1 MNFRYD
7 INGLRAFAVFAVV
20 LFHFNPSWLPGG
32 FAGVDVFF
40 VISGYLMTRI
50 IVGRYDTGKLSVWGF
65 YLDRGRRIIPALAF
79 LCAVLMAYGI
89 WKLSPIGLTQLA
101 KHTVGSLLFISNG
114 MYWLE
119 SGYFDASSHTK
130 WLLHTWS
137 LSVEWQFYLIY
148 PFIILGL
155 VRYLGR
161 NRLGIGLIG
170 VCGLS
175 YALSILTPESHQSS
189 AFYLIHTR
197 AWEMVA
203 GGLVCLYPLGLT
215 AKRAKFVELTG
226 FILVLASYLLMS
238 ERVAWPGYMA
248 LIPVLGAS
256 MILAANRHDSILTN
270 NRFAQFLGTT
280 SYSIYLWHWPVVVY
294 MLQNEISGAS
304 ASLCGIVVSIMLGW
318 ISYTLVE
325 NRLRGDKSIKLKVSF
340 ARRHVL
346 AAAFSVV
353 LASGLFVYQSEG
365 LPSRYDG
372 KINEL
377 TKIKDVYSFFEIPA
391 VWRNGVCH
399 SSPIGMSEQER
410 IRQCAE
416 TGKHKIFL
424 WGDSYAAAL
433 YPGLKALQKETKK
446 SFSIEQFT
454 DGNGSPFFT
463 NLSLADNKKDL
474 ITTNEEKLQILAAI
488 KPEKVVIT
496 WMVLGSN
503 TIQDPAQAIAGI
515 KDTIARIRRASPAT
529 EIIVIGPVPQWNEN
543 LVAIMLKYWDT
554 FGTYPPKY
562 MEYGLNK
569 GMFAW
574 DELLSKELKT
584 DGVEYISAMKELCN
598 EQGCITRVG
607 EDAHSLAAA
616 DWGHLTPAASRYF
629 IERIKDKLL
638 PQ

>member
-7 INGLRAFAVFAVV
+7 INGLRAYAVIAVV
-20 LFHFNPSWLPGG
+20 LFHFNPAWLSGG

-50 IVGRYDTGKLSVWGF
+50 IVGRYDAAKLSVWNF

-79 LCAVLMAYGI
+79 LCGVLISYGI
-89 WKLSPIGLTQLA
+89 WKLSPIGLMQLA
-101 KHTVGSLLFISNG
+101 KHIIGSLLFISNG

-137 LSVEWQFYLIY
+137 LSVEWQFYLLY
-148 PFIILGL
+148 PFIILGI
-155 VRYLGR
+155 VKSIGR
-161 NRLGIGLIG
+161 KRLGLGLIG
-170 VCGLS
+170 ACVLS
-175 YALSILTPESHQSS
+175 YALSVYTPSAHQSS

-197 AWEMVA
+197 AWEMIA
-203 GGLVCLYPLGLT
+203 GGLVCLYPCSLSAKRSKFTEITGLT
-215 AKRAKFVELTG
+215 
-226 FILVLASYLLMS
+226 LVLTSYFAMS
-238 ERVAWPGYMA
+238 ERITWPGYMA
-248 LIPVLGAS
+248 IIPVVGAC
-256 MILAANRHDSILTN
+256 MILAANRQDSLLTN
-270 NRFAQFLGTT
+270 NRVSQFLGTT
-280 SYSIYLWHWPVVVY
+280 SYSIYLWHWPVVVF
-294 MLQNEISGAS
+294 MLQNEIGGIW
-304 ASLCGIVVSIMLGW
+304 ASLVGILISILLGW
-318 ISYTLVE
+318 ISYVLVE
-325 NRLRGDKSIKLKVSF
+325 NRLRGDKEKKSQQPFI
-340 ARRHVL
+340 RRHIL
-346 AAAFSVV
+346 SGAFGIVFV
-353 LASGLFVYQSEG
+353 SGLVIYQTDG
-365 LPSRYDG
+365 LPFRYDG

-377 TKIKDVYSFFEIPA
+377 TKIKDVYAFFEIPA

-399 SSPIGMSEQER
+399 SSPIGMSEEVR
-410 IRQCAE
+410 ISKCAE
-416 TGKHKIFL
+416 QGKHKVFL

-433 YPGLKALQKETKK
+433 YPGLVALQKETKK

-474 ITTNEEKLQILAAI
+474 ITTNEEKLQILSSI

-496 WMVLGSN
+496 WMVYGSN
-503 TIQDPAQAIAGI
+503 TIQDPVKAVAGI
-515 KDTIARIRRASPAT
+515 KDTVSRIRQASPST

-543 LVAIMLKYWDT
+543 LVAVLLKYWDK

-562 MEYGLNK
+562 MDFGLNK
-569 GMFAW
+569 GVFDW
-574 DELLSKELKT
+574 DALLQKEMKA
-584 DGVEYISAMKELCN
+584 DGVEYISALKELCN

-607 EDAHSLAAA
+607 DDAHSLAAA

-638 PQ
+638 P

>member
-7 INGLRAFAVFAVV
+7 INGLRAFAVIAVV

-50 IVGRYDTGKLSVWGF
+50 IVGRYDTGKLSVWNF

-79 LCAVLMAYGI
+79 LCAALMAYGI
-89 WKLSPIGLTQLA
+89 WKLSPIGLMQLA
-101 KHTVGSLLFISNG
+101 KHITGSLLFISNG

-155 VRYLGR
+155 IKSFGR
-161 NRLGIGLIG
+161 QRLGLGLIST
-170 VCGLS
+170 CALS
-175 YALSILTPESHQSS
+175 YALSVFTPAAHQSS

-197 AWEMVA
+197 AWEMIA
-203 GGLVCLYPLGLT
+203 GGLVCLYPLGLSD
-215 AKRAKFVELTG
+215 KRAKLTEVSGFV
-226 FILVLASYLLMS
+226 LVLASYFAMS
-238 ERVAWPGYMA
+238 ERIAWPGYMA
-248 LIPVLGAS
+248 LIPVAGAC
-256 MILAANRHDSILTN
+256 MILAANRHDSLLTN
-270 NRFAQFLGTT
+270 NRVSQFLGTT
-280 SYSIYLWHWPVVVY
+280 SYSIYLWHWPIVVF
-294 MLQNEISGAS
+294 MLQNEIDGKW
-304 ASLCGIVVSIMLGW
+304 ASLAGILISILLGW
-318 ISYTLVE
+318 ISYVLVE
-325 NRLRGDKSIKLKVSF
+325 NRLRGDKAKKSQQPFI
-340 ARRHVL
+340 RRHIL
-346 AAAFSVV
+346 SGAFGIVFV
-353 LASGLFVYQSEG
+353 SGLVVYQTDG
-365 LPSRYDG
+365 LPFRYDG

-377 TKIKDVYSFFEIPA
+377 TKIKDVYSFFEIPT

-410 IRQCAE
+410 INQCAE
-416 TGKHKIFL
+416 QGKHKVFL

-433 YPGLKALQKETKK
+433 YPGLVALQKETKK

-474 ITTNEEKLQILAAI
+474 ITTNEEKLQILSSI

-496 WMVLGSN
+496 WMVYGSN
-503 TIQDPAQAIAGI
+503 AIQDPAKAVVGL
-515 KDTIARIRRASPAT
+515 KDTVSRIRQASPST

-543 LVAIMLKYWDT
+543 LVAVLLKYWDK

-562 MEYGLNK
+562 MDFGLNK
-569 GMFAW
+569 GVFDW
-574 DELLSKELKT
+574 DALLQKEMKA
-584 DGVEYISAMKELCN
+584 DGVEYISALKELCN
-598 EQGCITRVG
+598 DQGCITRVG
-607 EDAHSLAAA
+607 DDAHSLAAA

-638 PQ
+638 P

>member
-7 INGLRAFAVFAVV
+7 INGLRAFAVIAVV

-50 IVGRYDTGKLSVWGF
+50 IVGRYDTGKLSVWNF

-79 LCAVLMAYGI
+79 LCAALMAYGI
-89 WKLSPIGLTQLA
+89 WKLSPIGLMQLA
-101 KHTVGSLLFISNG
+101 KHITGSLLFISNG

-148 PFIILGL
+148 PFIIIGIVKSLGRQRLGL
-155 VRYLGR
+155 
-161 NRLGIGLIG
+161 GLISA
-170 VCGLS
+170 CALS
-175 YALSILTPESHQSS
+175 YALSFFTPAAHQSS

-197 AWEMVA
+197 AWEMIA
-203 GGLVCLYPLGLT
+203 GGLVCLYPLSFS
-215 AKRAKFVELTG
+215 ARRAKLTEIAG
-226 FILVLASYLLMS
+226 FILVLASYFSMS
-238 ERVAWPGYMA
+238 ERIAWPGYMA
-248 LIPVLGAS
+248 LIPVAGAC
-256 MILAANRHDSILTN
+256 MILAANRHDSYLTN
-270 NRFAQFLGTT
+270 NRVSQFLGTT
-280 SYSIYLWHWPVVVY
+280 SYSIYLWHWPVVVF
-294 MLQNEISGAS
+294 MLQNEIDGTWSAVAGIAAS
-304 ASLCGIVVSIMLGW
+304 ILFGW
-318 ISYTLVE
+318 ISYALVE
-325 NRLRGDKSIKLKVSF
+325 NRLRADKSKKAQQPFI
-340 ARRHVL
+340 RRHIL
-346 AAAFSVV
+346 SGAFGIVFV
-353 LASGLFVYQSEG
+353 AGLVVYQTDG

-391 VWRNGVCH
+391 VWRNGICH

-410 IRQCAE
+410 INQCAE
-416 TGKHKIFL
+416 QGKHKVFL

-433 YPGLKALQKETKK
+433 YPGLVALQKETKK

-474 ITTNEEKLQILAAI
+474 ITTNEEKLQILSSI

-496 WMVLGSN
+496 WMVYGSN
-503 TIQDPAQAIAGI
+503 AIQDPAKAVVGL
-515 KDTIARIRRASPAT
+515 KDTVSRIRQASPST

-543 LVAIMLKYWDT
+543 LVAVLLKYWDK

-562 MEYGLNK
+562 MDFGLNK
-569 GMFAW
+569 GVFDW
-574 DELLSKELKT
+574 DALLQKEMKA
-584 DGVEYISAMKELCN
+584 DGVEYISALKELCN

-607 EDAHSLAAA
+607 DDAHSLAAA

-638 PQ
+638 P

>member
-7 INGLRAFAVFAVV
+7 INGLRAFSVLAVV

-50 IVGRYDTGKLSVWGF
+50 IVGRYDTGKLSVWNF

-79 LCAVLMAYGI
+79 LCAVLIAYGI
-89 WKLSPIGLTQLA
+89 WKLSPIGLMQLA
-101 KHTVGSLLFISNG
+101 NHTVGSLLFISNG

-155 VRYLGR
+155 IKSLGR
-161 NRLGIGLIG
+161 KRLSLGLIG
-170 VCGLS
+170 VCVFS
-175 YALSILTPESHQSS
+175 YALSILTPAAHQSS

-197 AWEMVA
+197 AWEMIA
-203 GGLVCLYPLGLT
+203 GGLVCLYPLSLT
-215 AKRAKFVELTG
+215 ARRAKFTEIAG
-226 FILVLASYLLMS
+226 FILVLASYFSMS
-238 ERVAWPGYMA
+238 ERIAWPGYMA
-248 LIPVLGAS
+248 LIPVAGAC
-256 MILAANRHDSILTN
+256 MILAANRHDSYLTN
-270 NRFAQFLGTT
+270 NRVSQFLGTT
-280 SYSIYLWHWPVVVY
+280 SYSIYLWHWPVVVF
-294 MLQNEISGAS
+294 MLQNEIDGTWSAVAGIAAS
-304 ASLCGIVVSIMLGW
+304 FLFGW
-318 ISYTLVE
+318 ISYALVE
-325 NRLRGDKSIKLKVSF
+325 NRLRADKLKKAQQPF
-340 ARRHVL
+340 IRRHIL
-346 AAAFSVV
+346 SGAFGIVFV
-353 LASGLFVYQSEG
+353 AGLVVYQTDG

-372 KINEL
+372 KINDL

-410 IRQCAE
+410 INQCAE
-416 TGKHKIFL
+416 PGKHKVFL

-433 YPGLKALQKETKK
+433 YPGLVALQKETKK

-454 DGNGSPFFT
+454 DGNGSPFFA

-474 ITTNEEKLQILAAI
+474 VTTNQEKLQILSSM

-496 WMVLGSN
+496 WMVNGSN
-503 TIQDPAQAIAGI
+503 AIQDPMQAVAGI
-515 KDTIARIRRASPAT
+515 KDTISRIHQASPGT

-543 LVAIMLKYWDT
+543 LVAILLKYWDK

-562 MEYGLNK
+562 MDYGLNK
-569 GMFAW
+569 GVFDW
-574 DELLSKELKT
+574 DALLSKELNQ
-584 DGVEYISAMKELCN
+584 DGVMYISALKELCN
-598 EQGCITRVG
+598 DQGCITRVG
-607 EDAHSLAAA
+607 EDVHDLAAA

-638 PQ
+638 P

>member
-7 INGLRAFAVFAVV
+7 INGLRAFAVVAVV
-20 LFHFNPSWLPGG
+20 LFHFNQAWLPGG

-50 IVGRYDTGKLSVWGF
+50 IVGRYDTDRLSVWGF

-79 LCAVLMAYGI
+79 LCASLIVYGI
-89 WKLSPIGLTQLA
+89 FKLSPIGLMQLA
-101 KHTVGSLLFISNG
+101 KHTIGSLLFISNG

-155 VRYLGR
+155 IKSIGR
-161 NRLGIGLIG
+161 SRLGSGLIA
-170 VCGLS
+170 VCALS
-175 YALSILTPESHQSS
+175 YVLSFLTPAANQSS

-197 AWEMVA
+197 AWEMIA
-203 GGLVCLYPLGLT
+203 GGLVCLYPLNASDKK
-215 AKRAKFVELTG
+215 AKVIEMSGFV
-226 FILVLASYLLMS
+226 LVLASYIFMS
-238 ERVAWPGYMA
+238 ERIAWPGYMA
-248 LIPVLGAS
+248 VIPVLGACL
-256 MILAANRHDSILTN
+256 ILSSNRQASWLTN
-270 NRFAQFLGTT
+270 NRISQFLGTT
-280 SYSIYLWHWPVVVY
+280 SYSIYLWHWPVVVF
-294 MLQNEISGAS
+294 MLQNEISGTGA
-304 ASLCGIVVSIMLGW
+304 ALCGIAVSVLLGW
-318 ISYTLVE
+318 LSFVLVE
-325 NRLRGDKSIKLKVSF
+325 NRLRADKTFKAQQSF
-340 ARRHVL
+340 PRRHIL
-346 AAAFSVV
+346 ATVFSVV
-353 LASGLFVYQSEG
+353 LVSGLYIYQADG

-399 SSPIGMSEQER
+399 SSPIGMSDQER
-410 IRQCAE
+410 VSKCAE
-416 TGKHKIFL
+416 KGKHEVFL

-433 YPGLKALQKETKK
+433 YPGLVSLQKETKD
-446 SFSIEQFT
+446 SFAIDQFT

-463 NLSLADNKKDL
+463 NQSLADNKKDL
-474 ITTNEEKLQILAAI
+474 VTTNEEKLRILASL

-496 WMVLGSN
+496 WMVNGSN
-503 TIQDPAQAIAGI
+503 AIQDPTLAVAGI
-515 KDTIARIRRASPAT
+515 KDTISRIRQVSPST
-529 EIIVIGPVPQWNEN
+529 EVIVIGPVPQWNEN
-543 LVAIMLKYWDT
+543 LVAILLKYWDK

-569 GMFAW
+569 GVFDW
-574 DELLSKELKT
+574 DALLSKELKG
-584 DGVEYISAMKELCN
+584 DGVEYVSALKELCN
-598 EQGCITRVG
+598 DQGCITRVG
-607 EDAHSLAAA
+607 EDVHSLAAA

-629 IERIKDKLL
+629 IERIKEKIL